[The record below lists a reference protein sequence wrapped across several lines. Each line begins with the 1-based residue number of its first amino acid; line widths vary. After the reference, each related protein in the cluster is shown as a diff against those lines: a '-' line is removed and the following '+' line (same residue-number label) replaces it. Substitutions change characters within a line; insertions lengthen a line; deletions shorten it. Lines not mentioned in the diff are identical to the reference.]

1 MTPRTSVR
9 SVTAALLM
17 VSLLAMSTSGL
28 LMLVVDQPSFT
39 LRMHPV
45 HKLFGLVMVA
55 AAPVHLALNWRALQA
70 HLARRG
76 TAMVGLVAVLA
87 LVAAYA
93 VVALNPVPEEDAAV
107 LDEAARRIEAGKAA
121 SAP

>member
-1 MTPRTSVR
+1 MTSRISVR

-17 VSLLAMSTSGL
+17 VSLLAMSSSGL

-45 HKLFGLVMVA
+45 HKLFGLLMVA
-55 AAPVHLALNWRALQA
+55 AACVHLALNRRALQA
-70 HLARRG
+70 HLARRS
-76 TAMVGLVAVLA
+76 TAMVGVVAVLA
-87 LVAAYA
+87 LAAAYA
-93 VVALNPVPEEDAAV
+93 VVALNPVPEEDAAL
-107 LDEAARRIEAGKAA
+107 LDEAARRIEAREPA